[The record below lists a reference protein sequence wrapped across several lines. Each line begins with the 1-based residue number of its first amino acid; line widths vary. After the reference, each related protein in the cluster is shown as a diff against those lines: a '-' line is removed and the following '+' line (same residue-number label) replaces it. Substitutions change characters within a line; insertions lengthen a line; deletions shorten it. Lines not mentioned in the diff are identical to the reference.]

1 MHYRSRQVGSI
12 FMLLSILGVFLTAC
26 GGGSTTATNSSGSN
40 CSSVQLAYWN
50 PFTGPDGP
58 YMNKLVTSFNSANP
72 TIRVTMTTQAE
83 YNTKLDTAAASD
95 TLPDVAIINEDQIA
109 TEAFRHIIRPM
120 DDVVTKVGVSSSD
133 FPAAAWKI
141 SSVSGHQYVIPL
153 SIVPMTMYYNADL
166 LGKAGISSA
175 PRTADDFAKA
185 AAALTSGKNH
195 GFQIT
200 TGFPVQQ
207 IFQQLLHQYGG
218 TEFNADSTKATWNS
232 PQGVQAL
239 QWMKDAQ
246 SKYSAPKLPVDAD
259 LNTFKAGTTGIIW
272 NGIWQ
277 ATNVTGDGVDFKAQA
292 AAVPQIGPSPAT
304 WAGMA
309 SLALPVHKKG
319 VDKCKDAASA
329 TFIKYLL
336 DNSAQ
341 WAKAGNVPAYT
352 RIRTGSDIK
361 SLSPQNVLAASVEN
375 PVFPPA
381 TPGISDAF
389 APLSD
394 GIGAVMSGTTTD
406 IKKALD
412 SAANRSDQI
421 LAQNKQ
427 KYGSAPTNS

>member
-1 MHYRSRQVGSI
+1 
-12 FMLLSILGVFLTAC
+12 
-26 GGGSTTATNSSGSN
+26 
-40 CSSVQLAYWN
+40 
-50 PFTGPDGP
+50 
-58 YMNKLVTSFNSANP
+58 
-72 TIRVTMTTQAE
+72 MTTQAE

-133 FPAAAWKI
+133 FPAAASKI
-141 SSVSGHQYVIPL
+141 SSINGHQYVIPL

-277 ATNVTGDGVDFKAQA
+277 ATNVTGEGVDFKAQA
-292 AAVPQIGPSPAT
+292 AAVPQIGPNPAT

-352 RIRTGSDIK
+352 KIRTGSDIK